1 MQRTY
6 YPVDSVSVWVL
17 TLSLASFMASVNTN
31 AQIAFFSY
39 RKNDSG
45 IYLMDADGAN
55 PVRLIGGGAPSW
67 SPDGLQI
74 AFPGGNGI
82 GSDIFIIDVNG
93 NNLRRLTEKRIDQSK
108 FPAWSPDG
116 TKIAFV
122 SNRSGNWDIYVM
134 AVDGKNPKNLTW
146 DLLDEDR
153 PSWSPDGKK
162 IVFGAFQI
170 LPGGNRRESDIFV
183 IDTNGDNRINLTQNP
198 RAINSYPSWSPDGRK
213 IAYVASPKPGLWF
226 APFNIHVMDA
236 NGTNPVRLTAE
247 RRWASERRPC
257 WSADGRKIAFSS
269 REPDGSK
276 DIYSINS
283 DGSGLTNL
291 TQTPHVNDL
300 SPAWRPAPFSVS
312 AVGKLATQLG
322 SVKRGE

>member
-1 MQRTY
+1 MERRHE
-6 YPVDSVSVWVL
+6 VDYCNL
-17 TLSLASFMASVNTN
+17 PLALVVIFFVANIAGH
-31 AQIAFFSY
+31 AQIAFFSN
-39 RKNDSG
+39 RNNSSG

-55 PVRLIGGGAPSW
+55 PVRLIGGGSPAW
-67 SPDGLQI
+67 SPDGSQI
-74 AFPGGNGI
+74 AFPGGNGV
-82 GSDIFIIDVNG
+82 GSDIFIVDVNG
-93 NNLRRLTEKRIDQSK
+93 SNLRRLTEKRIDQSK

-134 AVDGKNPKNLTW
+134 NADGKNPKNLTW

-162 IVFGAFQI
+162 IAFGAFQI
-170 LPGGNRRESDIFV
+170 LPEGNRRESEVFV
-183 IDTNGDNRINLTQNP
+183 IDSNGDNRINLTQNP
-198 RAINSYPSWSPDGRK
+198 RAINSYPSWSPDGKK
-213 IAYVASPKPGLWF
+213 IAYTASPKPGLWF
-226 APFNIHVMDA
+226 APFNIYVMDA
-236 NGTNPVRLTAE
+236 DGTNPVRLTEE
-247 RRWASERRPC
+247 RRWASEWRPS

-269 REPDGSK
+269 REPDGSA

-300 SPAWRPAPFSVS
+300 SPAWRPGQLSVS
-312 AVGKLATQLG
+312 SQEKIATKWG
-322 SVKRGE
+322 TVKTAR